1 MSLAEAGN
9 GINGKCMYFNKFEE
23 DKLDEVCKKT
33 IQSICPGT
41 KQALEFNLLLP
52 AVGVLIFFP

>member
-1 MSLAEAGN
+1 
-9 GINGKCMYFNKFEE
+9 MYFNKFEE

-41 KQALEFNLLLP
+41 KQALEFNLLLR
-52 AVGVLIFFP
+52 AVGVLIFFL